1 MSEHRRKQSN
11 PDGAPSGR
19 RGQQPPPAGG
29 GQPQGQPQGRTQS
42 GNGSGP
48 GSTAPRRTARPQ
60 GQTARNGMTGQQPR
74 LTRAEMRKAAQGKG
88 RKAAA
93 APAGPRPKRF
103 IDYPRWGKTGV
114 MHWVPSFKQLLSG
127 ALLFFAVSVG
137 LVGYA
142 YANTTVPPI
151 NPTTQQQNN
160 IFYWADGSVMAT
172 TGTVNR
178 QNVSLAQ
185 VPVQVQDDFMAAE
198 DETFMTNSG
207 IDATS
212 ILRAVKNMVTGG
224 QIQSGSTVTQQWVK
238 TAILSNS
245 QQTLTRKFSEI
256 MISIKIGN
264 GYYTKSQ
271 VMEGYLNSNY
281 YGRGANGIE
290 AAAEAY
296 YGVHASQLSVS
307 QGAFIAATVN
317 QPSYYQDVSS
327 DAKVK
332 AAAVARW
339 SYVLDRMA
347 KNGWMTAAERAT
359 YTPDKFPTPKAWAQ
373 NATLTG
379 QVGYLVQTAQN
390 YVEEHTTP
398 KLTDANFAS
407 GGYRVY
413 TTFDK
418 KKVQEMSDAV
428 DKMTK
433 DHIDPKKRPKYD
445 TDVQTGSAAIDPAT
459 GAVVALYGG
468 PGMDKGHFVN
478 NANSSGVPV
487 GSTFKPIVMA
497 TALEKGAMLTPGST
511 YSAITP
517 DSKFNGDNGITIRNQ
532 QGTLITDTDPKDKS
546 PDGLLHQQ
554 NDNTDMPGYVT
565 LRTAMDNSINTPLVQ
580 LGEYVGYSNVTTM
593 ASSLGLSSSIFAP
606 DTPGFYI
613 GTSTPSAIRM
623 ANVYATFADGGV
635 YHDPYS
641 VTKVTMNGAATT
653 DQPVMAKPKSASVMS
668 ADTANTIN
676 SMLQEVVQKGT
687 ATSVK
692 PLGRPVAG
700 KTGTTDEFKSAWF
713 IGYTPQLAT
722 AVAMFRENP
731 KNPTLESMEGT
742 GDSGTGKFF
751 GGALPATAWLN
762 FMEAALNGTPTV
774 DFPAAPKLGK
784 GANESGAPSPSAS
797 ASASS
802 SASSS
807 QPSAQSPSPT
817 PRVSLS
823 PTASLSASP
832 TATDTCGAFDFG
844 CTGGGSST
852 SASASA
858 SASRTKAS
866 HSASASASNSSI
878 FGG

>member
-11 PDGAPSGR
+11 PDGPSAGH
-19 RGQQPPPAGG
+19 RGPQPPPPGG
-29 GQPQGQPQGRTQS
+29 GRPQGPPQGGQ
-42 GNGSGP
+42 GP
-48 GSTAPRRTARPQ
+48 GPGASRRTARPQ

-88 RKAAA
+88 RGAGAAA
-93 APAGPRPKRF
+93 APAGPKPKRL
-103 IDYPRWGKTGV
+103 IDYPRWGKSGV
-114 MHWVPSFKQLLSG
+114 RHWMPSFKQLLSG
-127 ALLFFAVSVG
+127 ALLFFAASVG
-137 LVGYA
+137 VVGYA
-142 YANTTVPPI
+142 YANTTVPPV
-151 NPTTQQQNN
+151 NPSTQQQNN

-185 VPVQVQDDFMAAE
+185 VPVKVQDDFMAAE
-198 DETFMTNSG
+198 DETFETNSG

-224 QIQSGSTVTQQWVK
+224 QIQSGSTITQQWVK
-238 TAILSNS
+238 TSILSNS
-245 QQTLTRKFSEI
+245 QQTVSRKFNEI
-256 MISIKIGN
+256 MISIKIGQ
-264 GYYTKSQ
+264 GHYTKNE

-296 YGVHASQLSVS
+296 YGVHASQLTVS

-317 QPSYYQDVSS
+317 QPSYYQDVDS

-332 AAAVARW
+332 AAAVQRW
-339 SYVLDRMA
+339 TYVLDRMA

-359 YTPDKFPTPKAWAQ
+359 YTPDKFPTPVKWAQ
-373 NATLTG
+373 NSTLKG
-379 QVGYLVQTAQN
+379 QIGYLVQTAQN

-398 KLTDANFAS
+398 KLTDGNFAN

-418 KKVQEMSDAV
+418 KEVQEMSDAV
-428 DKMTK
+428 DKMNK
-433 DHIDPKKRPKYD
+433 DHIDPKKRPQYD
-445 TDVQTGSAAIDPAT
+445 TDVQTGSAAVDPAT
-459 GAVVALYGG
+459 GAVKALYGG
-468 PGMDKGHFVN
+468 PGMDKGHYVN

-497 TALEKGAMLTPGST
+497 TALEKGALLTPGST
-511 YSAITP
+511 RSAITP

-532 QGTLITDTDPKDKS
+532 SGTLITDTDPKDKS

-554 NDNTDMPGYVT
+554 NDNTDMPGFIT
-565 LRTAMDNSINTPLVQ
+565 LRTAMDNSVNTPFVQ
-580 LGEYVGYSNVTTM
+580 LGEYVGYSDVTSM
-593 ASSLGLSSSIFAP
+593 ATNLGLDKSIFAP

-635 YHDPYS
+635 YHDPYT
-641 VTKVTMNGAATT
+641 VTKLSVNGVATA
-653 DQPVMAKPKSASVMS
+653 DQPVLAKPKSAAVMS

-676 SMLQEVVQKGT
+676 SMLQEVVDKGT

-692 PLGRPVAG
+692 PLGRPTAG

-713 IGYTPQLAT
+713 IGYTPQLST
-722 AVAMFRENP
+722 AVTMFRENP
-731 KNPTLESMEGT
+731 KSPTLESMKGT

-751 GGALPATAWLN
+751 GGALPATAWLT
-762 FMEAALNGTPTV
+762 FMESALNGTPTV

-797 ASASS
+797 ASASATPSASSQPPVQSQSASPTISLSPSLSPSSSPSATNTCGVLNWKCGGGGGPSAPASSS

-807 QPSAQSPSPT
+807 A
-817 PRVSLS
+817 
-823 PTASLSASP
+823 SASP
-832 TATDTCGAFDFG
+832 
-844 CTGGGSST
+844 S
-852 SASASA
+852 
-858 SASRTKAS
+858 K
-866 HSASASASNSSI
+866 NK